1 MNQDFHSSTGSIGI
15 NMNLN
20 HETDDI
26 TKRMSINGQKKTKDI
41 LGQPNTE

>member
-15 NMNLN
+15 NMYLN

-26 TKRMSINGQKKTKDI
+26 TKRMSINGQNTKVI

>member
-1 MNQDFHSSTGSIGI
+1 MY
-15 NMNLN
+15 LN

-26 TKRMSINGQKKTKDI
+26 TKRMSINGQNTKDI